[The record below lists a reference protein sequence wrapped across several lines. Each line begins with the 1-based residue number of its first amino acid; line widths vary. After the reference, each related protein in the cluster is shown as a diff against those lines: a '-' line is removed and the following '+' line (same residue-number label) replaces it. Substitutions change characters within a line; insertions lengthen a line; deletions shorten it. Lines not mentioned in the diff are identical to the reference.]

1 MENGA
6 YLVLLNRF
14 SLLLYIIGA
23 SLFTVGLFY
32 IYKKDINQDTE
43 DLSAFLIDFG
53 LVILFLPFIYFF
65 IVVRDI
71 RKYKILFSTVVLI
84 LSGLIAIFFTV
95 GEKKTRLVG
104 HSGDINSIGITSS
117 SLLGVF
123 FIILLVTRQ
132 NIFI

>member
-6 YLVLLNRF
+6 HLVLLNKF
-14 SLLLYIIGA
+14 SLLLYVIGA

-32 IYKKDINQDTE
+32 IYKSDSTADTE

-65 IVVRDI
+65 IAVKDI
-71 RKYKILFSTVVLI
+71 RKYKILFSSVIVI
-84 LSGLIAIFFTV
+84 LSGIIAIFFTV
-95 GEKKTRLVG
+95 GEKKTRLAG
-104 HSGDINSIGITSS
+104 HTGDINSIGITSS
-117 SLLGVF
+117 CLLGVF